1 MSSNSA
7 IMRSASPHAIPVIG
21 IIGGIGSGKSA
32 IARWVAEHANVQVLD
47 ADAMGHQALES
58 PDVKNALCR
67 RFGDAILGADGKIA
81 RSALAREVFG
91 PESHHRQARQ
101 DLEQIVHPEIGRR
114 IEDGIAIAVAQNQD
128 VVLLDA
134 AVLMEAGWRPKCD
147 MVVFVD
153 TPEPDRLSRVREG
166 RGWTESDYRKREAS
180 QWSLSDKRKESDFII
195 PNDCSVESSGQQ
207 LLDLLRT
214 RGLVSAD
221 SDSSPGTA

>member
-1 MSSNSA
+1 MSSNVA
-7 IMRSASPHAIPVIG
+7 TTRSASPHAIPVVG

-32 IARWVAEHANVQVLD
+32 IARWVAEHAKVEVLD
-47 ADAMGHQALES
+47 ADEMGHQALEA
-58 PDVKNALCR
+58 PEVKNALCI

-101 DLEQIVHPEIGRR
+101 DLERIMHPEIGRR
-114 IEDGIAIAVAQNQD
+114 IENGIATAVAQSRD

-134 AVLMEAGWRPKCD
+134 AVLMEAGWRPKVD

-153 TPEPDRLSRVREG
+153 TPEADRLARVRDG
-166 RGWTESDYRKREAS
+166 RGWTENEYRKREAS
-180 QWSLSDKRKESDFII
+180 QWSLADKRKESDFII
-195 PNDCSVESSGQQ
+195 PNDCSIESSGQQ

-214 RGLVSAD
+214 RGLITEQV
-221 SDSSPGTA
+221 PG